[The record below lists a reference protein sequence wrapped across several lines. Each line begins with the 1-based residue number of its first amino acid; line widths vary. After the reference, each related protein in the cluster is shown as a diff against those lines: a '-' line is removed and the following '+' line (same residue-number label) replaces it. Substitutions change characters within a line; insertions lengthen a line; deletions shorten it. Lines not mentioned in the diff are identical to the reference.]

1 MVAES
6 APVWW

>member
-6 APVWW
+6 AV